1 MHFVYDISHV
11 RRVETEVLHHSEHNP
26 ANYFKPDAGSKSHF
40 KKGKLKPQTHF
51 IYQTLFLAK
60 NLQREWD
67 FTISEYR
74 SQCSQ

>member
-11 RRVETEVLHHSEHNP
+11 RRVETEVLHHSEHNS
-26 ANYFKPDAGSKSHF
+26 ANYFKPDAGSKSHL

-60 NLQREWD
+60 TYNESGILL
-67 FTISEYR
+67 FSEYR
-74 SQCSQ
+74 S